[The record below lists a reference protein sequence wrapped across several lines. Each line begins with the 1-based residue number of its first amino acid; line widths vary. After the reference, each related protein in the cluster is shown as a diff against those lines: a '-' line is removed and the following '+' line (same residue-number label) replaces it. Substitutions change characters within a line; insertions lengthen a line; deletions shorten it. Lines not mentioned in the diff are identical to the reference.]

1 MCTWLNLVMWRKLR
15 ARAHGKQARD
25 GPLPESKAA
34 PELDPPPFID
44 GEDKLREASPSPSIK
59 SVEEHVGLFP
69 IEPAAP
75 LSTPGPAI
83 LEVIAVHGLG
93 GGWQKTWTA
102 ENGSMWLKD
111 FIPWQLD
118 DAGLKAR
125 TWSYGYNSRTAFSA
139 AVTDITDEAGMLL
152 DRIQGERITHEDKKR
167 HIVFVAHSLG
177 GILVKKAM
185 VLAQERSKLY
195 GDLLSKVYGV
205 IFLGTPHRGS
215 DLAWWATFAAE
226 ILRTIQLGSGTNT
239 AYVSALK
246 RNSTEFANISQQWV
260 ERSEAVQIRTFY
272 ETERLAGVLVVD
284 KDSARLGLPNEIA
297 VGLADSNHRT
307 ICKFE
312 QAKSQRYRP
321 VLNALKLM
329 AADIRELATKTENSA
344 FVWDESHTS
353 FVQLLGSS
361 EYKADRA
368 RNPMREPGTCEWIP
382 RHSQFEVWLTAKA
395 STILWLSGDPG
406 CGKSVA
412 SSFLVDFLKQSQPSS
427 LTTYFFF
434 KDDSSRQASAVS
446 ALCAVLHQIFTDNRS
461 SHLVEHGMKT
471 YRNNG
476 SAMFSQFLCLWDTLA
491 SVLSDKRCGTVILI
505 LDAMD
510 ECKAEERQPLIEA
523 LAKLCRQNSSTG
535 SAVHLKVVIT
545 SRPYAALQR
554 AFKFFQT
561 IHIRAE
567 DSIDSIDEDV
577 KTVINTRID
586 RFSKHMD
593 LSGDV
598 RLAALKEKLKAKAD
612 YTFLWVS
619 LILDILDQSADCTF
633 EELHEIIDNTNPSIE
648 SLYESILSKAKS
660 PEKARR
666 LLHIIVGA
674 AEPLTAD
681 EVNAA
686 WSVKVGQP
694 VDLEKMQERSF
705 PSAEL
710 GIRETCGLFVRF
722 INGTVVL
729 VHQTAK
735 EFLVEKGHSPFQG
748 RQAGSLKW
756 QLHPAESSR
765 LLAGICLTYLLSIK
779 FHSNLCYN
787 QLARA
792 PYSSMETHSSGS
804 GSSTRSSYSRS
815 GERELPSVMPADHST
830 ENSRLD
836 HDVKPY
842 SEFPVASDGATPQ
855 HQDRT
860 RKLFKTT
867 LGTLKSSDLGIDGLG
882 ELEEFMRTHC
892 FVAHAAKY
900 VLKYID
906 LSGPD
911 AWEAEKLGKLA
922 LDMFADRDAYT
933 SWYIISES
941 TEVRVLVH
949 PLIYAVNAGM
959 THLVKGLLESGHDPD
974 TTDHAGRTALMIA
987 VKRGRLLIAD
997 LLSEAGADCTRDD
1010 GHNTALHLAVQA
1022 DNPAMVDLLLR
1033 HGAERM
1039 ARSMTDA
1046 IPLHLARSAAV
1057 AKLLLK
1063 EQVTQQCIA
1072 VNWGLETPLHR
1083 ASRGGHEDVQKEII
1097 AAIHS

>member
-1 MCTWLNLVMWRKLR
+1 MWRKLR
-15 ARAHGKQARD
+15 AKAHDKEARD

-34 PELDPPPFID
+34 PGLDLPPFVP
-44 GEDKLREASPSPSIK
+44 GEDKLKDASPSPSIE

-69 IEPAAP
+69 IEPADP

-83 LEVIAVHGLG
+83 LDVIAVHGLG
-93 GGWQKTWTA
+93 GGWKKTWTA

-111 FIPWQLD
+111 FLPWQLD
-118 DAGLKAR
+118 EAGLRAR
-125 TWSYGYNSRTAFSA
+125 IWSYGYNSKTAFSA

-167 HIVFVAHSLG
+167 QIVFVAHSLG

-185 VLAQERSKLY
+185 VIAQERSRLY
-195 GDLLSKVYGV
+195 GDLLSKIYGV
-205 IFLGTPHRGS
+205 VFLGTPHRGS

-226 ILRTIQLGSGTNT
+226 ILRTVQLGTGTNT

-272 ETERLAGVLVVD
+272 ETERLAGVLSEV
-284 KDSARLGLPNEIA
+284 SAGAKR
-297 VGLADSNHRT
+297 
-307 ICKFE
+307 FE
-312 QAKSQRYRP
+312 GK
-321 VLNALKLM
+321 
-329 AADIRELATKTENSA
+329 
-344 FVWDESHTS
+344 FVWGESHTS
-353 FVQLLGSS
+353 FVQHLGSS

-368 RNPMREPGTCEWIP
+368 RNPTREPGTCEWIT
-382 RHSQFEVWLTAKA
+382 RHGQFEVWLTAEA

-412 SSFLVDFLKQSQPSS
+412 SSFLVDFLIQSQPSS
-427 LTTYFFF
+427 FTTYFFF
-434 KDDSSRQASAVS
+434 KDDSARQASAVS
-446 ALCAVLHQIFTDNRS
+446 ALCAVLHQIFTDSRRES
-461 SHLVEHGMKT
+461 LVEHGMET
-471 YRNNG
+471 YRKNG
-476 SAMFSQFLCLWDTLA
+476 TSMFSQLLCLWETLEA
-491 SVLSDKRCGTVILI
+491 VLSDKQCGTVILI

-510 ECKAEERQPLIEA
+510 ECRAEDRQPLIEA
-523 LAKLCRQNSSTG
+523 LAKLCRQNSSSG

-554 AFKFFQT
+554 AFKSFQT

-577 KTVINTRID
+577 KTVINTRVE

-598 RLAALKEKLKAKAD
+598 RLAALKEKLRAKAD

-633 EELHEIIDNTNPSIE
+633 EELHEIIDNTNPGIE
-648 SLYESILSKAKS
+648 SLYENILSKVKS
-660 PEKARR
+660 LEKARR

-681 EVNAA
+681 EINAA

-735 EFLVEKGHSPFQG
+735 EFLVENAQSSFQEN
-748 RQAGSLKW
+748 QPGSLKW
-756 QLHPAESSR
+756 QLHPTESSR
-765 LLAGICLTYLLSIK
+765 LLAGICLTYLLSVK
-779 FHSNLCYN
+779 FHSLPQPKSKKRN
-787 QLARA
+787 
-792 PYSSMETHSSGS
+792 
-804 GSSTRSSYSRS
+804 SY
-815 GERELPSVMPADHST
+815 P
-830 ENSRLD
+830 
-836 HDVKPY
+836 
-842 SEFPVASDGATPQ
+842 
-855 HQDRT
+855 
-860 RKLFKTT
+860 RK
-867 LGTLKSSDLGIDGLG
+867 DLGIYRLRGLKK
-882 ELEEFMRTHC
+882 FMRTHY

-900 VLKYID
+900 VLKYIE
-906 LSGPD
+906 LSGSD
-911 AWEAEKLGKLA
+911 AWEADKLGKLA
-922 LDMFADRDAYT
+922 LDLFADREAYT
-933 SWYIISES
+933 SWFIISES

-974 TTDHAGRTALMIA
+974 TTDHEGRTALMIA
-987 VKRGRLLIAD
+987 VKGRRLFIAD
-997 LLSEAGADCTRDD
+997 LLLEAGADCTRDD

-1022 DNPAMVDLLLR
+1022 DNTAMVGLLLH
-1033 HGAERM
+1033 HGGERM

-1046 IPLHLARSAAV
+1046 IPLHFARSVAV
-1057 AKLLLK
+1057 AKMLLK
-1063 EQVTQQCIA
+1063 EQATKQCFA
-1072 VNWGLETPLHR
+1072 VNWALETPLDR
-1083 ASRGGHEDVQKEII
+1083 VPVDVGKEIV
-1097 AAIHS
+1097 AATSLESHHGK